1 MGRLDRNDTTASQK
15 SDVKQ
20 RLHCVS
26 LRSYQPSNELML
38 RFYSYFKQATEGP
51 CDKPKP
57 GFWDVVNRAKWESW
71 NKLGNMTKE
80 EAMKAYVDELH
91 KIVETMSYN
100 SDVASFLSVDDD
112 NADLELV
119 AGDILA
125 RVRSGENS
133 PVLSGASSPRGE
145 SPTPARQRHD
155 SEDEYIDTVDVIGN
169 PNKLRRSNVA
179 WDEVQRLHLM
189 FEETDGQNSGQTGG
203 QTSGQTGGQTG
214 QNQPATGNRR
224 PNPTAGQNPKSDSES
239 APPAP
244 PPQRQTAPRLSNGHA
259 HQITSQL
266 THLKVLEQLPGTL
279 ARLEADVAALRKAVE
294 GDRRILDQV
303 SRGWRWPWQEL
314 SAPTLLLLVVWPFV
328 AYRIAARGQRRHT

>member
-1 MGRLDRNDTTASQK
+1 MSLEDKFNAAVNVIRSLPK
-15 SDVKQ
+15 SG
-20 RLHCVS
+20 
-26 LRSYQPSNELML
+26 SYQPSNELML

-155 SEDEYIDTVDVIGN
+155 SEDEYIDTVDV
-169 PNKLRRSNVA
+169 SV
-179 WDEVQRLHLM
+179 
-189 FEETDGQNSGQTGG
+189 
-203 QTSGQTGGQTG
+203 
-214 QNQPATGNRR
+214 
-224 PNPTAGQNPKSDSES
+224 SDSES